1 MYHAIGPVAA
11 RIATAG
17 IGITGEITLAGLNVL
32 WIIVAGAT
40 LLFAELAI
48 CKLLPRGSQA
58 RHVCRPHSNGLGRW
72 PRSQRA
78 TACAGEYHP

>member
-11 RIATAG
+11 RIASAG
-17 IGITGEITLAGLNVL
+17 IGITGGITLADLDVL

-48 CKLLPRGSQA
+48 CKLLPRRSPA
-58 RHVCRPHSNGLGRW
+58 RHGSRRLNAREDHITPFRLVNSC
-72 PRSQRA
+72 SQV
-78 TACAGEYHP
+78 GD